1 MSSTLVG
8 NGKDNS
14 GYSGGKNWDVGFF
27 LSLNP
32 RDADGRADDDDNQIS
47 GEVCLLTR
55 ILSFN
60 NQYL

>member
-32 RDADGRADDDDNQIS
+32 RDADGRADDDDK
-47 GEVCLLTR
+47 
-55 ILSFN
+55 
-60 NQYL
+60 

>member
-32 RDADGRADDDDNQIS
+32 RDADGRGDDNMISGS

-55 ILSFN
+55 ILTFN

>member
-8 NGKDNS
+8 NVKTILV
-14 GYSGGKNWDVGFF
+14 SGGKNWNVGCF